1 MNHLETLTLSFPEKR
16 QSIGVRVPQ
25 DTEASLIAT
34 TLSQSKI
41 KLTCWQRFISH
52 FLTITSEK
60 QNDLQN
66 DLLASP
72 HAVVMFNGGTAELEP
87 ELHKKLNL
95 ILQDGLAQVAV
106 EEKITLIT
114 GGTQAGIFALLG
126 DGLGKW
132 GRTAPCIGVCVE
144 KLIRWK
150 QPLLKTVKD
159 KQAPLEP
166 HHSHFVL
173 VDGKKW
179 GDELNTM
186 YTLGQHLSQNCPTL
200 NIYAGGGKICKREMQ
215 TAVDQGRKMIL
226 LAGSGRLTDEVLKA
240 HRGEAVEDERI
251 KTIAQ
256 QGDIVALN
264 MSEGPEALRKLIKQ
278 LLNNQ

>member
-1 MNHLETLTLSFPEKR
+1 MNHLETLTLSFPAKR

-25 DTEASLIAT
+25 DTEASFIAT
-34 TLSQSKI
+34 TLSQAKI
-41 KLTCWQRFISH
+41 KMTWWQRFISH

-60 QNDLQN
+60 QNDL
-66 DLLASP
+66 LESP
-72 HAVVMFNGGTAELEP
+72 RAVIMFNGGTAELEP
-87 ELHKKLNL
+87 ELHQKLNT
-95 ILQDGLAQVAV
+95 ILQDGLAQVVV
-106 EEKITLIT
+106 EDQITLIT

-144 KLIRWK
+144 KLVRWK
-150 QPLLKTVKD
+150 QPLLKIAKD
-159 KQAPLEP
+159 KRAPLEA

-240 HRGEAVEDERI
+240 HRGETVEDERI
-251 KTIAQ
+251 KTIAE
-256 QGDIVALN
+256 QGDIVALK
-264 MSEGPEALRKLIKQ
+264 MSDGPEALRKLIKQ
-278 LLNNQ
+278 LLSNQ

>member
-1 MNHLETLTLSFPEKR
+1 MNDLETLTLSFSAKR
-16 QSIGVRVPQ
+16 QSIVVRVPQ

-34 TLSQSKI
+34 TLSQAKI
-41 KLTCWQRFISH
+41 KMTWWQRFISH

-60 QNDLQN
+60 QNDLL
-66 DLLASP
+66 DSP
-72 HAVVMFNGGTAELEP
+72 RAVIMFNGGTAELEP
-87 ELHKKLNL
+87 ELHKKLNT
-95 ILQDGLAQVAV
+95 ILQDGLAQVVA
-106 EEKITLIT
+106 EDQITLIT

-126 DGLGKW
+126 EGLGKW

-144 KLIRWK
+144 KLVRWK
-150 QPLLKTVKD
+150 PALLKTAKD
-159 KQAPLEP
+159 KRAPLEA

-240 HRGEAVEDERI
+240 HRGEEVEDERI
-251 KTIAQ
+251 KTIAE
-256 QGDIVALN
+256 QGDIVALK
-264 MSEGPEALRKLIKQ
+264 MSDGPEALRKLIKQ
-278 LLNNQ
+278 LLSNQ

>member
-16 QSIGVRVPQ
+16 QSIGVRVSQ

-87 ELHKKLNL
+87 ELHQKLNL